1 VEDEFIAA
9 DGTITKVVADQA
21 IQLGDGGWGIIAEA
35 QAYRRIA
42 WRLNAYALGS
52 YLVSPREKTLVPSPL
67 AGVFWSVPDVYL
79 ARAGFAVSLLPS
91 GRASMNLGLRLDG
104 TPVRDLVGGNDGFR
118 RPAHALYGDPGAAMR
133 FGRHEVTVS
142 MPFRIQQEFE
152 RSLIFRERNL
162 RQGGDLAGSLLF
174 VGYGVRL

>member
-1 VEDEFIAA
+1 
-9 DGTITKVVADQA
+9 
-21 IQLGDGGWGIIAEA
+21 
-35 QAYRRIA
+35 
-42 WRLNAYALGS
+42 
-52 YLVSPREKTLVPSPL
+52 
-67 AGVFWSVPDVYL
+67 
-79 ARAGFAVSLLPS
+79 
-91 GRASMNLGLRLDG
+91 MNLGLRLDG